1 MYEQSELGELQTDK
15 LHTQYCCYIGSKE
28 GFTFRKPYSVRATKA
43 TGTVEMKQPA
53 MGMKEQMKTNRDSRP
68 IPGIAR
74 AHIPAA
80 VKAVFTR
87 AIRACTHACWSLSLP
102 NLADRV
108 MQAGAEIKA
117 KSP

>member
-1 MYEQSELGELQTDK
+1 MLPGAEL
-15 LHTQYCCYIGSKE
+15 
-28 GFTFRKPYSVRATKA
+28 TFRKPYSVRATKA

-53 MGMKEQMKTNRDSRP
+53 MGMKEQIKTNRDSRP

-87 AIRACTHACWSLSLP
+87 AIRACTHAGLCPFLIWQTESCK
-102 NLADRV
+102 
-108 MQAGAEIKA
+108 QEQK
-117 KSP
+117 